1 MILRL
6 PNVEYINIP
15 TKVAIA
21 VIALFFIMQLVGE
34 FLEFKGKVVPEF
46 VKIRKIFARRKK
58 ERLMMQKMEKTLDQ
72 VQLTL
77 DDLNRHYS
85 TDNIHM
91 RDEWIKRV
99 NTKLEQYDI
108 SMAEL
113 DRKLDK
119 NNSDTLSILID
130 NKRNAIISFASLV
143 IDENK
148 PVTREQFNR
157 IFKLYQEYEAIIQS
171 NGMKNGEVDIAIRII
186 REAYENHMRSH
197 TFIEDVRG
205 YVEND

>member
-1 MILRL
+1 MIDY
-6 PNVEYINIP
+6 VEYINIP

-85 TDNIHM
+85 IDNIHM

>member
-1 MILRL
+1 MIDY
-6 PNVEYINIP
+6 VEYINIP

-77 DDLNRHYS
+77 DDLNQHYS

-99 NTKLEQYDI
+99 NTKLEQYDM

-157 IFKLYQEYEAIIQS
+157 IFKVYQEYEAIIQN

-205 YVEND
+205 YNND

>member
-1 MILRL
+1 MIDY
-6 PNVEYINIP
+6 VEYINIP

-130 NKRNAIISFASLV
+130 NKRNAIISFASMV
-143 IDENK
+143 IDETK
-148 PVTREQFNR
+148 PVTKEQFNR
-157 IFKLYQEYEAIIQS
+157 IFKLYEEYEAIIS
-171 NGMKNGEVDIAIRII
+171 ANGMTNGEVDIAIRII

>member
-1 MILRL
+1 MIDY
-6 PNVEYINIP
+6 VEYINIP

-130 NKRNAIISFASLV
+130 NKRNTIISFASLV

>member
-1 MILRL
+1 MIDY
-6 PNVEYINIP
+6 VEYINIP

-46 VKIRKIFARRKK
+46 VKIRKIFARRKN

>member
-1 MILRL
+1 MIDY
-6 PNVEYINIP
+6 VEYINIP

-186 REAYENHMRSH
+186 REAYENYMRSH

>member
-1 MILRL
+1 MIDY
-6 PNVEYINIP
+6 VEYINIP

-21 VIALFFIMQLVGE
+21 VIALFFIMQLIGE

-99 NTKLEQYDI
+99 NTKLEQYDM

-205 YVEND
+205 YVENN

>member
-1 MILRL
+1 MIDY
-6 PNVEYINIP
+6 VEYINIP

-157 IFKLYQEYEAIIQS
+157 IFKLYQEHEAIIQS

>member
-1 MILRL
+1 MIDY
-6 PNVEYINIP
+6 VEYINIP

-143 IDENK
+143 NDDNT

-157 IFKLYQEYEAIIQS
+157 ILKLYQEYEAIIQS

>member
-1 MILRL
+1 MIDY
-6 PNVEYINIP
+6 VEYINIP

-99 NTKLEQYDI
+99 NTKLDQYDI

>member
-1 MILRL
+1 MIDY
-6 PNVEYINIP
+6 VEYINIP

-171 NGMKNGEVDIAIRII
+171 DGMKNGEVDIAIRII

>member
-1 MILRL
+1 MIDY
-6 PNVEYINIP
+6 VEYINIP

-113 DRKLDK
+113 ERKLDK

>member
-1 MILRL
+1 MIDY
-6 PNVEYINIP
+6 VEYINIP

-130 NKRNAIISFASLV
+130 K
-143 IDENK
+143 
-148 PVTREQFNR
+148 
-157 IFKLYQEYEAIIQS
+157 
-171 NGMKNGEVDIAIRII
+171 
-186 REAYENHMRSH
+186 
-197 TFIEDVRG
+197 
-205 YVEND
+205 

>member
-1 MILRL
+1 MIDY
-6 PNVEYINIP
+6 VEYINIP

-197 TFIEDVRG
+197 TFLSLIHI
-205 YVEND
+205 

>member
-1 MILRL
+1 MIDY
-6 PNVEYINIP
+6 VEYINIP

-46 VKIRKIFARRKK
+46 AKVRKIFARRKK

-99 NTKLEQYDI
+99 NTKLEQYDM

-143 IDENK
+143 IDEDK

-171 NGMKNGEVDIAIRII
+171 NNMKNGEVDIAIRII

>member
-1 MILRL
+1 MIDY
-6 PNVEYINIP
+6 VEYINIP

-171 NGMKNGEVDIAIRII
+171 NGMKNGEVDIAIRVI

>member
-1 MILRL
+1 MIDY
-6 PNVEYINIP
+6 VEYINIP

-171 NGMKNGEVDIAIRII
+171 NGMKNGEVDIAIHII

>member
-1 MILRL
+1 MIDY
-6 PNVEYINIP
+6 VEYINIP

-46 VKIRKIFARRKK
+46 VKNRKIFARRKK

>member
-1 MILRL
+1 MIDY
-6 PNVEYINIP
+6 VEYINIP

-171 NGMKNGEVDIAIRII
+171 NGMKNDEVDIAIRII

>member
-1 MILRL
+1 MIDY
-6 PNVEYINIP
+6 VEYINIP

-119 NNSDTLSILID
+119 NNSDTLLILID

-197 TFIEDVRG
+197 TFI
-205 YVEND
+205 

>member
-1 MILRL
+1 MIDY
-6 PNVEYINIP
+6 VEYINIP

-119 NNSDTLSILID
+119 NNSDTLSTLID

>member
-1 MILRL
+1 MIDY
-6 PNVEYINIP
+6 VEYINIP

-77 DDLNRHYS
+77 DDLNQHYS

>member
-1 MILRL
+1 MIDY
-6 PNVEYINIP
+6 VEYINIP

-99 NTKLEQYDI
+99 NTKLEQYDM

-143 IDENK
+143 IGENK

>member
-1 MILRL
+1 MIDY
-6 PNVEYINIP
+6 VEYINIP

-186 REAYENHMRSH
+186 IEAYENHMRSH

>member
-1 MILRL
+1 MIDY
-6 PNVEYINIP
+6 VEYINIP

-46 VKIRKIFARRKK
+46 AKVRKIFARRKK

>member
-1 MILRL
+1 MIDYI
-6 PNVEYINIP
+6 EYINIP

-46 VKIRKIFARRKK
+46 VKIRKIFARRKN
-58 ERLMMQKMEKTLDQ
+58 ERLMMQKMERTLDQ

-77 DDLNRHYS
+77 DDLNQHYS

-91 RDEWIKRV
+91 RNEWIKRV
-99 NTKLEQYDI
+99 NTKLEQYDMN
-108 SMAEL
+108 MAEL

-143 IDENK
+143 IDEDK

-205 YVEND
+205 YVNND

>member
-1 MILRL
+1 MIDY
-6 PNVEYINIP
+6 VEYINIP

-77 DDLNRHYS
+77 DDLNRHYG